1 MMEKLETI
9 SDASNIDTVVG
20 DNVPAATSEGVQ
32 LEEMVGERRR
42 MQAELIIRKYSLLAM
57 GAGLIPIP
65 VVDVVAT
72 GGLEVMLIAELA
84 GLYQFKVPE
93 KLVFLKLLISAAGSI
108 LPVYF
113 SIKTYSLLR
122 TLPWIGHT
130 LFAGLISI
138 ASGATMYAV
147 GRIFQE
153 HYESGGT
160 FLSLDNV
167 YLKRF
172 FEEKY
177 QEGRQVVP
185 GYVG

>member
-1 MMEKLETI
+1 MEKLETR
-9 SDASNIDTVVG
+9 SEAMDSHGGAAGGSPDG
-20 DNVPAATSEGVQ
+20 VPEEGKW
-32 LEEMVGERRR
+32 EEGSGERRR

-84 GLYQFKVPE
+84 RLYEFKVPE
-93 KLVFLKLLISAAGSI
+93 KLVFLKLLVTAAGSI
-108 LPVYF
+108 LPVYV
-113 SIKTYSLLR
+113 SIKTYSFLR

-130 LFAGLISI
+130 LFSGLISI

-160 FLSLDNV
+160 FLSLNNA

-177 QEGRQVVP
+177 EEGRQVVP